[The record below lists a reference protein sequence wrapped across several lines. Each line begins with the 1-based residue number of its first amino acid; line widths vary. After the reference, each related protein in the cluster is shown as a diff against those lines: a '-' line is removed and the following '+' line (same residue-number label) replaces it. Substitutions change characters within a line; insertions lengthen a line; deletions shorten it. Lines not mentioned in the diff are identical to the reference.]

1 MSCRLTM
8 TLISECQEGNIGEDW
23 KYKLDAK
30 VASDSAKGQGS
41 ISVPKHN
48 LPSGVIREPHGS
60 PPPQELFTGD
70 CGGELQV
77 QINLVATEVDLFIN
91 DVGKLKKE
99 LVIQCPGP
107 AGGTVTKELDL
118 AVEVRESPPILPQ
131 KAVFTLRVR
140 FQLTCS

>member
-8 TLISECQEGNIGEDW
+8 TLISESQEGNIGEDW
-23 KYKLDAK
+23 KYKIDAS
-30 VASDSAKGQGS
+30 VVSDGDKGQGS
-41 ISVPKHN
+41 ISVAKHN
-48 LPSGVIREPHGS
+48 LPSGVVREPHGS
-60 PPPQELFTGD
+60 PPPQVLFTGD
-70 CGGELQV
+70 CSGELQV
-77 QINLVATEVDLFIN
+77 HINLVATEVDLFIN
-91 DVGKLKKE
+91 DVGKLKRE

-118 AVEVRESPPILPQ
+118 AVNVRESPPILPQ